1 MKTTLV
7 TEMLLVAALLAIG
20 VVSSIEFTAIKVS
33 ATSVMS
39 RNQTGTGN
47 MIGRNITSQSS
58 LTSAIKDLTIAIKD
72 LKVGNVKGAL
82 TEMNLSKYIVGR
94 PGAFR

>member
-1 MKTTLV
+1 MKKTLA
-7 TEMLLVAALLAIG
+7 TEMVLAAALLAIG
-20 VVSSIEFTAIKVS
+20 VVSSIEFTAIQVS
-33 ATSVMS
+33 AASIMS
-39 RNQTGTGN
+39 RNLTGDGN
-47 MIGRNITSQSS
+47 IIGRNITSQSS

-82 TEMNLSKYIVGR
+82 TEMNLSKYIIGR